1 MPEGSV
7 WWVERWVQVMCVR
20 CVRFNPCVMQR
31 TNFDEKIYAF

>member
-7 WWVERWVQVMCVR
+7 LESERWVQVMCVR
-20 CVRFNPCVMQR
+20 CVRFNPCVMER